1 MVVSNSDRLDSGVP
15 LRSAPFHISAQC
27 RGFLSVEPARVFLL
41 GSDLTLHCHITDGR
55 CSMGWFI
62 LGAMSALHHRCAA
75 PPSQSPISLTQAR
88 LPLTL
93 LVDGESVAPEKRIN
107 CTTARFRLTNVR
119 RLKSI
124 VKCVENKL
132 TVCGLVLHGILPPD
146 KPTDVVCEASWEASG
161 PLACWWNQGQVT
173 YQATTYNV
181 SLTSANGTQIHD
193 VRVQTNSFKVPQ
205 TLLDDN
211 ESYQLSIIASNPMG
225 AAKSDRFK
233 FCVKDVV
240 VPETPLIVHIEFD
253 NDSSTATVR
262 CNSPESSE
270 QLSYLVSLRTGSS
283 SWLHRGVQSGTGL
296 VRVEGLNAL
305 TEYEFKARACYSVQ
319 AGGLS
324 TEPTSTSRSS
334 PTSQVAS
341 SKRPRCS
348 EWSQPELQV
357 WRMLGHQDNRGLQNV
372 TVLWK
377 PPPAEDY
384 SGGLQHYEVL
394 LNHAES
400 KVVTCPPAG
409 SQCVIQVSP
418 DIRTLHVSAV
428 TSYGRSPP
436 AAIYL
441 KPSGVPGPAMKRPL
455 PAGNGRVVLSWSW
468 PPSGPG
474 GSGVAGGLVGYVTE
488 WTSGPG
494 ELLWNKES
502 RHQNTTIIRGL
513 DAGVRYKFSVYT
525 VTTTGMSEPS
535 SALVYSEE
543 QIPLAY
549 PNMSVVEHKADHILI
564 QWEELP
570 IIAQRGFITNY
581 TVYLRTLS
589 SNDWEQC
596 ISVSGSSPRR
606 LWLDCPECS
615 VMLVGRVTA
624 LVLTTALFLVAIAIL
639 ISWRSLKKRIKQ
651 ACISWGPSWLV
662 ENLPKPEDSKANT
675 LLKRNDDDQTPA
687 EPFCPTRHSDPPLS
701 PIEEIP
707 LEDRED
713 RANLLPTQPGPFHPQ
728 MSWPRLTAEV
738 EQTPSTEG
746 TTETVNYK
754 PHAVCMEE
762 EDDEEK
768 DRGEEEEGGA
778 GQRDIPDTPAREQG
792 SGCSVMLDIFQRTSL
807 FYGVDGDLPN
817 IVSLGLNEDS
827 EGRISSVLCSGV
839 FFGKFES
846 EDQGTMCVGYKTL
859 GE

>member
-1 MVVSNSDRLDSGVP
+1 
-15 LRSAPFHISAQC
+15 
-27 RGFLSVEPARVFLL
+27 
-41 GSDLTLHCHITDGR
+41 
-55 CSMGWFI
+55 
-62 LGAMSALHHRCAA
+62 
-75 PPSQSPISLTQAR
+75 
-88 LPLTL
+88 
-93 LVDGESVAPEKRIN
+93 
-107 CTTARFRLTNVR
+107 
-119 RLKSI
+119 
-124 VKCVENKL
+124 
-132 TVCGLVLHGILPPD
+132 
-146 KPTDVVCEASWEASG
+146 
-161 PLACWWNQGQVT
+161 
-173 YQATTYNV
+173 
-181 SLTSANGTQIHD
+181 
-193 VRVQTNSFKVPQ
+193 
-205 TLLDDN
+205 
-211 ESYQLSIIASNPMG
+211 MG
-225 AAKSDRFK
+225 AAKSDHFK

-270 QLSYLVSLRTGSS
+270 QLRYLASLRTGNS

-348 EWSQPELQV
+348 EWSQPVRRLSPGKGPSQELQV

-428 TSYGRSPP
+428 TSYGHSPP

-494 ELLWNKES
+494 ELHWNKES

-513 DAGVRYKFSVYT
+513 DAGVRYNFSVYT

-596 ISVSGSSPRR
+596 INVSGSSPRR

-615 VMLVGRVTA
+615 VMLGLSASNSAGEGPTGVMASFHAINIVGRVTA
-624 LVLTTALFLVAIAIL
+624 LVLTTALFSVAIAIL
-639 ISWRSLKKRIKQ
+639 IYWRSLKKRIKQ

-675 LLKRNDDDQTPA
+675 LLKWNDDDQTPA

-738 EQTPSTEG
+738 EQTPYTEG

-768 DRGEEEEGGA
+768 DRGKEEEEEEEEEEGGA
-778 GQRDIPDTPAREQG
+778 GQRDIPDKPAREQG
-792 SGCSVMLDIFQRTSL
+792 SGCSAMLEIFQRTSL

-827 EGRISSVLCSGV
+827 ESRISSVLCSGV